1 MKCQGKVYDLERIT
15 SKSGVWHRQCFNC
28 SGCKCNLTSTLD
40 DAYDEQG
47 QLYCK
52 PCLKKNFTENI
63 IPMTYSD
70 PKKLPIAK
78 DQENCCSI
86 CEGAVFEAEKVKN
99 KFTKNSPEIHQ
110 VFHTRIHQVFHARIH
125 QVFHTR
131 IGCTIYYIL
140 YIIY

>member
-15 SKSGVWHRQCFNC
+15 SKSGVWHRQCYNC

-52 PCLKKNFTENI
+52 PCLKKYFTENPI

-70 PKKLPIAK
+70 PKKLPAK
-78 DQENCCSI
+78 GKKHAFKIYDQFALNTSCFWGSTISNITPVVQFHEIFVTKIMNPI
-86 CEGAVFEAEKVKN
+86 DLLLLLKQ
-99 KFTKNSPEIHQ
+99 KFREIPQ
-110 VFHTRIHQVFHARIH
+110 L
-125 QVFHTR
+125 
-131 IGCTIYYIL
+131 G
-140 YIIY
+140 

>member
-15 SKSGVWHRQCFNC
+15 SKSGVWHRQCYNC

-52 PCLKKNFTENI
+52 PCLKKYFTENPI

-70 PKKLPIAK
+70 PKKLPAK
-78 DQENCCSI
+78 GKKHALKIYDQFALNTSCFWRSAGSNIILDVQFHEI
-86 CEGAVFEAEKVKN
+86 FVTKIMN
-99 KFTKNSPEIHQ
+99 KLFI
-110 VFHTRIHQVFHARIH
+110 I
-125 QVFHTR
+125 
-131 IGCTIYYIL
+131 IL
-140 YIIY
+140 ASKIS